1 MTKNR
6 LTGVFVS
13 KITTNELAM
22 YAVDQLE
29 TGVKAPALAQQLA
42 AYLLEERRS
51 RDMSAVM
58 RAIDE
63 ELARRGSAQV
73 TITAAHEVSE
83 QTKKQLATLL
93 DVKNP
98 QFTEVIDPSVIGG
111 VKARSGESEID
122 LTVRGRLNRFKI
134 NIVNSGN

>member
-1 MTKNR
+1 MGK
-6 LTGVFVS
+6 V
-13 KITTNELAM
+13 TTNDLAK

-29 TGVKAPALAQQLA
+29 AGSNIKHLSSSIA

-63 ELARRGSAQV
+63 ELTRRGSAQV
-73 TITAAHEVSE
+73 TITSAHEVSGE
-83 QTKKQLATLL
+83 VKKQLAALL
-93 DVKNP
+93 EVENP
-98 QFTEVIDPSVIGG
+98 QFNEVIDLSVIGG

-122 LTVRGRLNRFKI
+122 LTVRGRLNRFKTAI
-134 NIVNSGN
+134 SESK